1 VNDFKR
7 IAFFDFD
14 GTITSKDTLTE
25 VIKFQ
30 KGNFSFYIGIL
41 LNTPWLIVHRLGLIS
56 NDAAKQRLLKYFF
69 GGMKAED
76 FQRKCDDFAS
86 TRLTR
91 LIRPEAL
98 EEIRKLKAEN
108 TEIVIVS
115 ASAENW
121 IGAWSDSLLLKLVS
135 TSLEVKDGRMT
146 GRIEG
151 KNCYG
156 QEKVRR
162 IRERWNLDEFGEIY
176 AYGDSAS
183 DKPMLALA
191 TKSFYK
197 PFTP

>member
-1 VNDFKR
+1 MNDFKR

-41 LNTPWLIVHRLGLIS
+41 LNMPWLIGYKLGLIP

-69 GGMKAED
+69 GGMEAED

-91 LIRPEAL
+91 LIRSEAL
-98 EEIRKLKAEN
+98 GEIRKLKAEN

-115 ASAENW
+115 ASAGNW
-121 IGAWSDSLLLKLVS
+121 ISAWSDSLLLKLVS
-135 TSLEVKDGRMT
+135 TSLEIKDGRMT

-151 KNCYG
+151 KNCHG

-162 IRERWNLDEFGEIY
+162 IREKWNLDEFGEIY
-176 AYGDSAS
+176 AYGDSEA